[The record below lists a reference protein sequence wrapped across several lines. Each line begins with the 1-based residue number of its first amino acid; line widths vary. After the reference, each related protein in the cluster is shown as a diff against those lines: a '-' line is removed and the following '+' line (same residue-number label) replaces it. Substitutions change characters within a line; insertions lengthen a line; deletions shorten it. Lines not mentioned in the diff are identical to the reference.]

1 MEISVHG
8 LYIVKDSYFADFPSE
23 HWMWNKAESR
33 PQYLA
38 IQDASGLLWL
48 IPLSSKVE
56 NYRAKIA
63 RVEER
68 RGEGNCVY
76 YHIGKIAGKER
87 AFIIS
92 GMFPITECYIS
103 HQYTISSVPYIVR
116 DKELIRQLHSKAQ
129 RYLRLLEQGQLRDEN
144 HVLDI
149 RTKLL
154 QK

>member
-1 MEISVHG
+1 
-8 LYIVKDSYFADFPSE
+8 
-23 HWMWNKAESR
+23 MWNKAESR

-38 IQDASGLLWL
+38 IKDASGLLWM

-63 RVEER
+63 RVEEK
-68 RGEGNCVY
+68 RGAGNCIY

-87 AFIIS
+87 AFVIS
-92 GMFPITECYIS
+92 GMFPVTEQYIS
-103 HQYTISSVPYIVR
+103 HPYTISAVPYIVR

-129 RYLRLLEQGQLRDEN
+129 RYLKLLEQRQLRDEN
-144 HVLDI
+144 RVLEI
-149 RTKLL
+149 RARLP